1 MVLSKKLLALAL
13 GLATYNRPKHDAAEE
28 PDQDDT
34 NDPATPT
41 PPEEPT
47 K

>member
-1 MVLSKKLLALAL
+1 MVRSKKLLALAL

-28 PDQDDT
+28 PDHDADAP
-34 NDPATPT
+34 PATPT